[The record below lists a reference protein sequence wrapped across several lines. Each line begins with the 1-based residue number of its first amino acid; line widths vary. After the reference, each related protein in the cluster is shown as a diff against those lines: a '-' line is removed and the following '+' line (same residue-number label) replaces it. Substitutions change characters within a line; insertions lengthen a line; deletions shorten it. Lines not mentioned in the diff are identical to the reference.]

1 MKSYLIIAIIAV
13 WILAIICSIIMKKIQ
28 PESFRLYL
36 VYVLFV
42 VIAFTVCLCVPVFSG

>member
-1 MKSYLIIAIIAV
+1 MGLSLIIAIIVV
-13 WILAIICSIIMKKIQ
+13 WILAVVCIIIMKKLQ
-28 PESFRLYL
+28 PKSFRLYL